1 MATSAGQ
8 IHVRCRGPELGPAP
22 GQFYLASA
30 EAPGQPFPRQP
41 IFPFFTREHGLE
53 FCIAPDHPFAALQPG
68 AVLEVIGPCGR
79 GFELPP
85 RAAHLLVVCSLPT
98 RLAGLIYHALE
109 QQLSVTVLL
118 PLDGLLPD
126 LPLAVEIQRGAFSAE
141 LGAWADV
148 IALDVSEPAA
158 LARAIRALCPTR
170 PAGFVQALLTPPM
183 PCGTGACAA
192 CWVETGAAQKQL
204 ACVAGPVF
212 TIGD

>member
-8 IHVRCRGPELGPAP
+8 VHVRCRGPELNPAP
-22 GQFYLASA
+22 GQFYLAA
-30 EAPGQPFPRQP
+30 ADAPGQPFLRQP

-53 FCIAPDHPFAALQPG
+53 FCVAADHPFAMLEPG
-68 AVLEVIGPCGR
+68 TTLDVIGPCGR
-79 GFELPP
+79 GFDLPL
-85 RAAHLLVVCSLPT
+85 RAAHLLVMCSAPT
-98 RLAGLIYHALE
+98 RLMSLLHYALE
-109 QQLSVTVLL
+109 RSLSVTVLL
-118 PLDGLLPD
+118 PLEALLPD

-148 IALDVSEPAA
+148 IALDVPEPAA

-170 PAGFVQALLTPPM
+170 PADFVQALITPPM

-192 CWVETGAAQKQL
+192 CWVETGAPHRQL

-212 TIGD
+212 AL